1 MADRV
6 RIPDLLDARSRGDL
20 AVEDRFFSNLQL
32 RTGVYKLT
40 YRHRFDD
47 TLAATLAHAHRI
59 GAHRVLDLAC
69 SSGVSTVELSCVI
82 GPGVYDP
89 EVVAR
94 ILAEARTLGLIVPE

>member
-40 YRHRFDD
+40 SRHRFDD
-47 TLAATLAHAHRI
+47 TLAATLAQNSVAPAPIPYLHFNEF
-59 GAHRVLDLAC
+59 
-69 SSGVSTVELSCVI
+69 SSA
-82 GPGVYDP
+82 
-89 EVVAR
+89 AR
-94 ILAEARTLGLIVPE
+94 SAAERAES